1 MKFPVFISRVFQNYI
16 FDSFRSNF
24 FAHLIST
31 LYHFKFNYFFLC
43 LDHTAFTRLTLHS
56 QSFAVS
62 AILVFLERYSMMR
75 LWSRRF
81 AVRP

>member
-31 LYHFKFNYFFLC
+31 LYHLNLI
-43 LDHTAFTRLTLHS
+43 T
-56 QSFAVS
+56 SFYV
-62 AILVFLERYSMMR
+62 
-75 LWSRRF
+75 
-81 AVRP
+81 